1 MLVVVPALA
10 LAVWPCLVTEAWFLG
25 TVATVLDRCPRRNVL
40 NVNDAASATAR
51 GQLCLAVRRQ
61 SWRVPGAAAIVNAK
75 KVWQADAAKDGMGW
89 MDGMGWDGMGWD
101 GVEWQWLKRR
111 ARSGF
116 GACGQR
122 CNWRQC
128 VGASERQDFS
138 TVLDGELVQ

>member
-1 MLVVVPALA
+1 VLVVVPALA

-89 MDGMGWDGMGWD
+89 DGVGWDGR

-111 ARSGF
+111 ARSEWVWGVRT
-116 GACGQR
+116 ALQLASVR
-122 CNWRQC
+122 RS
-128 VGASERQDFS
+128 VGASR
-138 TVLDGELVQ
+138 L